1 MTLSDRDKKIAMVL
15 IPLVLV
21 GAFVFLVIK
30 PKREEAAKA
39 SQALEAQ
46 RDRRDKAIALEQRL
60 SLAKAS
66 FTADYTTVV
75 RLGKAV
81 PTSVD
86 MPSVLVQLERAAK
99 GTKIEFGKIAVGER
113 IPASGG
119 ASGGGAGG
127 SSSGGAASSSSSA
140 QPVAAGGAQAQSGA
154 GQATESANNAAAGA
168 NQSTANSQAAAG
180 STPSSAS
187 AGGGSAAAGGADG
200 ATAVAGLDTVPLEL
214 RFTGSFFDLAD
225 FFHDLKRFV
234 NVANQELVVRGR
246 LMTIDSFSFGSETF
260 PKIEAEMNARIFL
273 SPEQQGATA
282 GASPGGPSTGA
293 AGSVPAS
300 SAPAPS
306 APSPSPT
313 AAAAPGA
320 TP

>member
-15 IPLVLV
+15 VPLVLV

-39 SQALEAQ
+39 AQALETQ
-46 RDRRDKAIALEQRL
+46 RDRRDKAVALEQRL

-86 MPSVLVQLERAAK
+86 MPSVLVQLERAAA
-99 GTKIEFGKIAVGER
+99 GTGIEFGRIAVGER
-113 IPASGG
+113 IPATGG
-119 ASGGGAGG
+119 ASSAGG
-127 SSSGGAASSSSSA
+127 SSSGGAASSSSA

-180 STPSSAS
+180 GNGTPSSTS
-187 AGGGSAAAGGADG
+187 AGGGSTGAGGVDG
-200 ATAVAGLDTVPLEL
+200 ATAVAGLDSVPLEL
-214 RFTGSFFDLAD
+214 KFTGSFFDLAD

-234 NVANQELVVRGR
+234 NVANQELAVRGR
-246 LMTIDSFSFGSETF
+246 LMTIDSFKFGSESF

-293 AGSVPAS
+293 PGSAPASSPPAS
-300 SAPAPS
+300 SAP
-306 APSPSPT
+306 SPTPT

>member
-15 IPLVLV
+15 VPLVLV

-39 SQALEAQ
+39 ATELAAQ
-46 RDRRDKAIALEQRL
+46 SNRRDKAVALEQRL

-113 IPASGG
+113 IPATGG
-119 ASGGGAGG
+119 ASGAGG
-127 SSSGGAASSSSSA
+127 SSSGGGAASSSSA
-140 QPVAAGGAQAQSGA
+140 QPAAAGGAQAQSGA
-154 GQATESANNAAAGA
+154 GQATEGANNAAAGA
-168 NQSTANSQAAAG
+168 NQAAANSQGAAAG
-180 STPSSAS
+180 GGTSSSGGAS
-187 AGGGSAAAGGADG
+187 AATGGGADG

-214 RFTGSFFDLAD
+214 KFTGNFFDLAD

-246 LMTIDSFSFGSETF
+246 LMTVDSFSFGSESF

-273 SPEQQGATA
+273 SPAQQGATS
-282 GASPGGPSTGA
+282 GASPGGPSAGA
-293 AGSVPAS
+293 PGSQPAS
-300 SAPAPS
+300 SAPASS
-306 APSPSPT
+306 APSPTPT

>member
-15 IPLVLV
+15 IPLLLV

-30 PKREEAAKA
+30 PKREEAAQA
-39 SQALEAQ
+39 ATALEAQ
-46 RDRRDKAIALEQRL
+46 RDRRDKAVALEQRL

-66 FTADYTTVV
+66 FTDDYTTVV

-99 GTKIEFGKIAVGER
+99 GTGIEFGRIAVGER
-113 IPASGG
+113 ISATDG
-119 ASGGGAGG
+119 ASGAGG
-127 SSSGGAASSSSSA
+127 SSSGGAAASSSSA

-154 GQATESANNAAAGA
+154 GATTEQANNAAAGA
-168 NQSTANSQAAAG
+168 NATTAG
-180 STPSSAS
+180 RESAS
-187 AGGGSAAAGGADG
+187 AEGGSASSSATGGPSPAGGVDG
-200 ATAVAGLDTVPLEL
+200 TTPVAGLDTVPLEL
-214 RFTGSFFDLAD
+214 KFTGSFFDLAD

-234 NVANQELVVRGR
+234 NVANQELVVSGR
-246 LMTIDSFSFGSETF
+246 LMTIDSFSFGSQTF
-260 PKIEAEMNARIFL
+260 PKIQAEMKARIFL

-293 AGSVPAS
+293 AGSVPANS
-300 SAPAPS
+300 PPASS
-306 APSPSPT
+306 APSPTPT